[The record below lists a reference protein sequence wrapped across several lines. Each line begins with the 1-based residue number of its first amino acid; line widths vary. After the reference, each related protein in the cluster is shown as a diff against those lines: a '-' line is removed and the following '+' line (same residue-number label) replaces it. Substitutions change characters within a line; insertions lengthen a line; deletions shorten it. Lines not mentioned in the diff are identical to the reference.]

1 MASNRFSAGAQLT
14 RRGLLLFAS
23 MCLVWGIPYLFIRI
37 AVSELSPATL
47 VFLRT
52 GLAALVL
59 LPIALKRG
67 VNLRS
72 LWSRWPWLLAFAAIE
87 IAIPWLFLSSAEQQI
102 SSSLTGLLISTV
114 PLVATVVAVV
124 LGQRDRI
131 SPTLLAGLA
140 IGLFGVA
147 AIVGSDLRATGFL
160 PLAQL
165 ALVVV
170 GYALGPVI
178 LARHLSDLPPV
189 SVIAVSLGLCA
200 VAYAP
205 VAAAQWPRTIP
216 AAGVLSSVAAL
227 ALVCTAVAFLLF
239 FALIAEIGPVRA
251 TVITY
256 INPAV
261 AALLGVVVLGETFTL
276 GMGAGFVL
284 VVLGAALATTRTTP
298 LSWFRFAA
306 RGKASESTGPP

>member
-1 MASNRFSAGAQLT
+1 MPSAGNRLSAGAQVT

-72 LWSRWPWLLAFAAIE
+72 LSSRWPWLLAFAAIE

-200 VAYAP
+200 LAYAP
-205 VAAAQWPRTIP
+205 FAAAQ
-216 AAGVLSSVAAL
+216 SSVAAL

-298 LSWFRFAA
+298 LGWFRFAA